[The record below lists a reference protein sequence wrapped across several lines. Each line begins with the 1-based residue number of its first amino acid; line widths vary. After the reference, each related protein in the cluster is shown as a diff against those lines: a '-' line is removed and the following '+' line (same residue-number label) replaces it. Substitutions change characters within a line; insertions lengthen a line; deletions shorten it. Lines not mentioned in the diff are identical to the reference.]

1 VLQNQIKIKMK
12 KSILLTSLF
21 VLFFLGTTAQQSR
34 ATKKPKIV
42 LITLD
47 GFRWQELFTGA
58 DANLIENKDFVHDAA
73 ELKTKFWRNTPA
85 ERRAV
90 LMPFLWNKA
99 TQMGQFHGNRNEGSN
114 VNLTNSMWFSYPGY
128 NEILTGSPDDKRIA
142 SNDKFN
148 NPNTTVLEKI
158 NNMSQYKGK
167 VAAFGSWDVFP
178 YIINEERS
186 GISVNAGF
194 ESATGN
200 ALSPNE
206 IFMNELQTQIPS
218 PFGSVRLD
226 AFTAHYALEYMKKEH
241 PELVYISY
249 GETDDFAHEGNYNAY
264 LTSANNTDALIKQ
277 LWDFTQRDPFY
288 KDNTVFIL
296 STDHGRGTQPLE
308 TWKHHGSEIAGADQ
322 VWFVVF
328 GNNVEALGEVK
339 TTEQL
344 FSTQIAPTVLQV
356 LDSKLKDAE
365 MKGKAIK
372 VFKN

>member
-1 VLQNQIKIKMK
+1 MLQNQIKIKMK

-186 GISVNAGF
+186 GIPVNAGF

-277 LWDFTQRDPFY
+277 LWDFTQSDPFY

-308 TWKHHGSEIAGADQ
+308 TWKHHGSEIVGADQ

-339 TTEQL
+339 TTEQF

-356 LDSKLKDAE
+356 LDSRLKDAE

>member
-1 VLQNQIKIKMK
+1 MK

-186 GISVNAGF
+186 GIPVNAGF

-241 PELVYISY
+241 PELVYISL

-277 LWDFTQRDPFY
+277 LWDFTQSDPFY

-308 TWKHHGSEIAGADQ
+308 TWKHHGSEIVGADQ

-339 TTEQL
+339 TTEQF

>member
-1 VLQNQIKIKMK
+1 MK

-186 GISVNAGF
+186 EIPVNAGF